1 MSRPAANSV
10 NPRAVYRC
18 VEPFAVYRDGVPDV
32 YGTDRE
38 VLGDDPILR
47 THGHAFVDVAARI
60 EAATAAPGERRS
72 VTIPDH
78 VKEPTDG

>member
-1 MSRPAANSV
+1 MPARSATRRSV
-10 NPRAVYRC
+10 YAC
-18 VEPFAVYRDGVPDV
+18 VDPFCVFRNGIPEMYAAG
-32 YGTDRE
+32 RE
-38 VLGDDPILR
+38 VLDDDPILR

-78 VKEPTDG
+78 IKEPTDG